1 MTDRLDRIERLVE
14 SNAKSIR
21 VLTDEMAEMKR
32 DRDVMYNLMS
42 ELTSKQISTYS
53 IMKNLDDRQSQLA
66 NQQQQL
72 IDIIKSMNKKS
83 RN

>member
-1 MTDRLDRIERLVE
+1 MDELIKLIE
-14 SNAKSIR
+14 SNAKAIQS
-21 VLTDEMAEMKR
+21 LTDDLGEMKR

-42 ELTSKQISTYS
+42 ELTAKQISTYN

-72 IDIIKSMNKKS
+72 IDIIKTLATEKDNK
-83 RN
+83 